1 MDYAILIYGTEGTF
15 DRLPKA
21 QQEKIMEGH
30 RALQAAL
37 EERGAYGTVKLM
49 PATSAITMRPPSE
62 IGDKPTLMD
71 GPFAETKE
79 RFLGIY
85 MAQFNT
91 LEEAISFTEK
101 ISSPHVSLEIR
112 PIAWSKGVLGAPE

>member
-15 DRLPKA
+15 DRLPPA
-21 QQEKIMEGH
+21 QQEEIMEGH

-37 EERGAYGTVKLM
+37 EKRGAYGTARLM
-49 PATSAITMRPPSE
+49 PTTSAVTMRPPSDM
-62 IGDKPTLMD
+62 GDKPTVMD

-85 MAQFNT
+85 MAQFNS
-91 LEEAISFTEK
+91 LDEAISFTEK

-112 PIAWSKGVLGAPE
+112 PIAWSKGLFGAPE